1 MTTKSFKKLLMS
13 DGFDD
18 SGSANSDRDFKDFKE
33 PIEAPVI
40 TTEADLEINKYEC
53 PSGHEL
59 KL

>member
-1 MTTKSFKKLLMS
+1 MS

-40 TTEADLEINKYEC
+40 TTEADLETNKYEC